1 MRTYIGELGKD
12 FWANYRKTTKNAPSG
27 KVFADLGMEEM
38 DTTNGVTSLVFRKDR
53 KVPEDGL
60 IRIAAQQEPVSMV

>member
-1 MRTYIGELGKD
+1 
-12 FWANYRKTTKNAPSG
+12 
-27 KVFADLGMEEM
+27 M